1 MRHGYARKMEN
12 CSLQTPITINI
23 HTYTMEN
30 VCTVSHVFDN
40 YFFSSIS
47 FETTSELERIMA
59 VENRLE
65 TLQYNKK
72 SLSLLKTIY
81 CNSFRALPFC
91 NVFVFFCIFFF
102 SVYND
107 SRFYIHNTRYLL
119 MYFLNKK
126 YPRCTCADDNVKKY
140 GYYKFQAS
148 KIVVCRFS

>member
-1 MRHGYARKMEN
+1 MY
-12 CSLQTPITINI
+12 STII
-23 HTYTMEN
+23 
-30 VCTVSHVFDN
+30 
-40 YFFSSIS
+40 FFLTGNIS

-59 VENRLE
+59 VENILE

-102 SVYND
+102 SVYKYTADD
-107 SRFYIHNTRYLL
+107 SRFSIHNTRYLL
-119 MYFLNKK
+119 MFFLNKK

-140 GYYKFQAS
+140 GYCKFQAS